1 MKNLLILF
9 TLFLGLGTV
18 KAQAKKAVA
27 KPAVTKEQ
35 PTTYV
40 EEKSSTQIKGPTKL
54 ETITYINNIVKNIK
68 SYSKDNAPKINV
80 TSSISRTYNGVILE
94 GCDLVITSL
103 WERKSTT
110 KLGSSQSKGQEIVT
124 VPIDKVERI
133 TQGMNFIKFFY
144 YQGEDKIK
152 IRSKV
157 EEENYSKINTFDEQ
171 FESDYT
177 LIGSENQEVFNNLA
191 KAFNHLRKLCGAP
204 EPISFD

>member
-68 SYSKDNAPKINV
+68 YYSEDNAPKINV
-80 TSSISRTYNGVILE
+80 TSSISRTYGGVILE
-94 GCDLVITSL
+94 GCNLVITSL
-103 WERKSTT
+103 WERKGTT

-124 VPIDKVERI
+124 IPIDKVERI
-133 TQGMNFIKFFY
+133 TQGMNFIKFSY

-157 EEENYSKINTFDEQ
+157 EEENYSKIDTFDEQ

-177 LIGSENQEVFNNLA
+177 LIGSENQEVFNNLG